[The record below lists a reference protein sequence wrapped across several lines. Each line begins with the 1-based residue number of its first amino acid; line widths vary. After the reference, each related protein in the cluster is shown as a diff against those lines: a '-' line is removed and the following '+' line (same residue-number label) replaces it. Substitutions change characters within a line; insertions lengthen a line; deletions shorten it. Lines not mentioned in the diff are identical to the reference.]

1 MLISEGEK
9 IHVIARRNFDND
21 VRRHF
26 VGEVRSVG
34 AAAMRVEGYTF
45 IFDQVNNY
53 YIRQPDKRIRII
65 ALADSG
71 NIITVI
77 PRDINLDALIYRH
90 TQDNRVVMTDGSDYC
105 LDINEFGPNR

>member
-9 IHVIARRNFDND
+9 IHVITRRNFDND

-34 AAAMRVEGYTF
+34 DFAVRVEGFTF

-53 YIRQPDKRIRII
+53 YIKQPDRRIRII
-65 ALADSG
+65 AFGDSG

-77 PRDINLDALIYRH
+77 PRELKLEDLRYR
-90 TQDNRVVMTDGSDYC
+90 TTDDNRVVMTDGASYT